1 MTKQGL
7 GIGAVETVLED
18 GKGAR
23 YMELHIWEGL
33 PGNSPQLVLQNST
46 IWSNKSQLL
55 KALLV
60 IWGHL
65 GMKTTP
71 SAGGFQGH
79 QGSYSCPEASLVLCS
94 LAVTL
99 SSDLKDFLLTY
110 LCFGFLESG
119 SSYDPWHHVVPQI
132 PHFQNGIKHVTSK
145 GC

>member
-46 IWSNKSQLL
+46 TWSNKSQLL

-65 GMKTTP
+65 GTKTTP

-79 QGSYSCPEASLVLCS
+79 QGSYSCPKASLVLCS

-110 LCFGFLESG
+110 LFWISG
-119 SSYDPWHHVVPQI
+119 IRILV
-132 PHFQNGIKHVTSK
+132 
-145 GC
+145 